1 MKKNGRDMRSK
12 NKKKP
17 NEISE
22 YLPQS
27 RKISK
32 ITQRKNS
39 TQTIVVREIKI
50 TKRNKTV
57 A

>member
-1 MKKNGRDMRSK
+1 MRSK
-12 NKKKP
+12 NKKKT